1 MRRIIA
7 STLMTLDGVVED
19 PGGFG
24 GTSYGGWAAPYFGEE
39 AVQRSIEKL
48 AGCDY
53 FLCGRRT
60 YEMFAAA
67 WGDAPGP
74 YADRLR
80 SLPKLVASS
89 TLTGELS
96 WNASLLDGDAVTALK
111 RIRQEPGG
119 DIMMYGNP
127 TLLRTLLENGLVDQL
142 DIMLHP
148 LVLGVGTRLFQDG
161 TPRTELTLVSQT
173 ALPTGVTI
181 LTYKPA

>member
-1 MRRIIA
+1 MRKIIA

-24 GTSYGGWAAPYFGEE
+24 GTPFGGWALPYFGEE

-48 AGCDY
+48 SGCDY

-60 YEMFAAA
+60 YEMFSAA
-67 WGDAPGP
+67 WGEAPGP

-80 SLPKLVASS
+80 SLPKLVAST
-89 TLTGELS
+89 TLTGELT
-96 WNASLLDGDAVTALK
+96 WNASLLEGDAVTALK
-111 RIRQEPGG
+111 QIKQAPGG

-142 DIMLHP
+142 DLMLHP
-148 LVLGVGTRLFQDG
+148 LVLGAGAKLFPDG
-161 TPRTELTLVSQT
+161 TPRTELTLEAQT
-173 ALPTGVTI
+173 QLPTGVTI
-181 LTYKPA
+181 LTYTPA